1 MLNQNLGVGATY
13 ESSHWML
20 GCQFQQDNV
29 TPRSA
34 HIPINGVVIKKILC
48 TKLACLKSRVQIV
61 GKKIRRD
68 ATQLQ
73 GRSKLNY
80 FQRCFWQQIQNE
92 HIYFNRFVPSSVRIS
107 FEITFSFQSVWKQ
120 RAIWFFFP
128 FLSDYYMFLSNQVK
142 TLLHL
147 LEYVTLL
154 GAPLHFKGIFRLL
167 LTLPEEQKLQFIE
180 KDIDR

>member
-1 MLNQNLGVGATY
+1 MNPARPHPTLDAWMPISAGQCHTTFCTY
-13 ESSHWML
+13 SNKWCGS
-20 GCQFQQDNV
+20 
-29 TPRSA
+29 
-34 HIPINGVVIKKILC
+34 KKTIIC

-73 GRSKLNY
+73 RSSELNY

-92 HIYFNRFVPSSVRIS
+92 HIYFNRFAPSSVRIS
-107 FEITFSFQSVWKQ
+107 FEITFFPQSVWKQ

-128 FLSDYYMFLSNQVK
+128 FLSDCYMFLSNQVK

-147 LEYVTLL
+147 LESVTLL
-154 GAPLHFKGIFRLL
+154 GALLHFIGIFRLL
-167 LTLPEEQKLQFIE
+167 LALPEEQKLQFIE

>member
-1 MLNQNLGVGATY
+1 MPISAGQCHTTFCTY
-13 ESSHWML
+13 SNKWR
-20 GCQFQQDNV
+20 NK
-29 TPRSA
+29 
-34 HIPINGVVIKKILC
+34 KKILC

-107 FEITFSFQSVWKQ
+107 FEITFSLQSVLKQ
-120 RAIWFFFP
+120 SHLI
-128 FLSDYYMFLSNQVK
+128 FLPLFVR
-142 TLLHL
+142 LLHVFIKPG
-147 LEYVTLL
+147 ENFIAFT
-154 GAPLHFKGIFRLL
+154 GIC
-167 LTLPEEQKLQFIE
+167 
-180 KDIDR
+180 DIIGSSVAF